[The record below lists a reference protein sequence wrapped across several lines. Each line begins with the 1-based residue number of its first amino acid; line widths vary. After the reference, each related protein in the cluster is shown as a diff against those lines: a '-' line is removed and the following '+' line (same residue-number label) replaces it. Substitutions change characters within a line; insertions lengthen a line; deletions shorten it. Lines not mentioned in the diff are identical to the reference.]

1 MLKIISSRLEIEK
14 KIILDN
20 LDLEFNCG
28 ITGIIGPNGA
38 GKSTLL
44 RILAGIHRLKHC
56 QIIYD
61 GVEINPKSKLWR
73 NLIGYNPQSPVLYD
87 NMSVRNYLDYM
98 LRLSGVLKSKQI
110 ENRVEETL
118 IQFNLMHFEKILIS
132 NLSGGVRQRAAL
144 AQAFIHTPKVV
155 LLDEP
160 MNNLDL
166 DSRLQ
171 LQNMFLSD
179 IFDRIL
185 LYVGHDLNEM
195 EVFCSQVLILD
206 RGRIL
211 FAGKPSELKTRANG
225 RVRKI
230 YSDNF
235 EADGNISENFKLI
248 RLGVSENRYWKK
260 YDTGD
265 LQNYNNTH
273 ITLEDAYHVILNNYR
288 R

>member
-1 MLKIISSRLEIEK
+1 MLKIISSRLEIK
-14 KIILDN
+14 NKIILDH

-44 RILAGIHRLKHC
+44 RILAGIQRLKHG

-61 GVEINPKSKLWR
+61 GVKINPKSKPWR
-73 NLIGYNPQSPVLYD
+73 SLIGYIPQSPALYD
-87 NMSVRNYLDYM
+87 NMPVRNYLDYM
-98 LRLSGVLKSKQI
+98 LRLSGVLKNKQI
-110 ENRVEETL
+110 EKRVEETL
-118 IQFNLMHFEKILIS
+118 IRFNLLHFEKIMIA

-144 AQAFIHTPKVV
+144 AQAFIHMPKVV

-171 LQNMFLSD
+171 LQNLFLSD
-179 IFDRIL
+179 FSDRIL
-185 LYVGHDLNEM
+185 LYVGHDLSEM
-195 EVFCSQVLILD
+195 EVFCSRVLILD
-206 RGRIL
+206 RGRTL
-211 FAGKPSELKTRANG
+211 FAGKPAELKTRANG
-225 RVRKI
+225 RVRKV

-235 EADGNISENFKLI
+235 KADGNISENFKLI

-265 LQNYNNTH
+265 LQNNNNTD
-273 ITLEDAYHVILNNYR
+273 ITLEDAYHVMLNNYHR
-288 R
+288 

>member
-1 MLKIISSRLEIEK
+1 MLKIISSRLKIEN
-14 KIILDN
+14 KIILDD
-20 LDLEFNCG
+20 LDIEFNRG

-44 RILAGIHRLKHC
+44 RVLAGIQRLKHG
-56 QIIYD
+56 QIIYN
-61 GVEINPKSKLWR
+61 GVEINPKSKPWR
-73 NLIGYNPQSPVLYD
+73 NLIGYIPQSPALYD

-98 LRLSGVLKSKQI
+98 LRLSGVLKNKQI
-110 ENRVEETL
+110 ENQVEQTL
-118 IQFNLMHFEKILIS
+118 IRFDLLHFKKVLIS

-166 DSRLQ
+166 DSRLR

-179 IFDRIL
+179 FSDRIL
-185 LYVGHDLNEM
+185 LYVGHDLNDM

-206 RGRIL
+206 RGRTL
-211 FAGKPSELKTRANG
+211 FAGKPAELKGRANG
-225 RVRKI
+225 RVRKV
-230 YSDNF
+230 YSYNF
-235 EADGNISENFKLI
+235 EADGNLCENFKLI
-248 RLGVSENRYWKK
+248 RLGVSENRYGKK
-260 YDTGD
+260 YDTD
-265 LQNYNNTH
+265 HLQNDNVD
-273 ITLEDAYHVILNNYR
+273 ITLENAYHIILNNYR